1 MAKRVNRKFEFLS
14 PTIQVIKE
22 VAPKIAKRSE
32 AEKSLADTLEILN
45 SKKAQMKQLQDELS
59 GLQTKFD
66 AMVLEKNK
74 LEAQVDLCEKK
85 LDRAQKLI
93 GGLGG
98 EKDRWT
104 EAAANLQKVRGIQL
118 KPRII
123 VTEIILISFAFYF

>member
-1 MAKRVNRKFEFLS
+1 M
-14 PTIQVIKE
+14 
-22 VAPKIAKRSE
+22 
-32 AEKSLADTLEILN
+32 EILN

-59 GLQTKFD
+59 SLQTKFD